1 MSFNPAEKFFS
12 RDEHRRRIAAAIRR
26 RLTPNTALAPKVL
39 ASAIGVTEH
48 TILNWRNAHCDPGS
62 FEIGNLFHYF
72 LEVEQGPAFW
82 VEVFGDIGDPMA
94 RRAELLRKRQEI
106 EAELIEIEDRR
117 A

>member
-39 ASAIGVTEH
+39 AAAIGVTEH

-62 FEIGNLFHYF
+62 FEIGNLFRYF
-72 LEVEQGPAFW
+72 LQAEKGPAFW

-106 EAELIEIEDRR
+106 EAELTQLEERR